1 MSEYFRKPIVKT
13 LMLKGKDAVSISNIE
28 KKSTSGLTDTYEITL
43 TDGTK
48 KSFNVSNGK
57 GIKSIAKT
65 STSGLVDTYTTTY
78 NDGTTTTFT
87 VKNGEKGDT
96 GSVENLEVGGV
107 NILLNSNFD
116 GTSNP
121 RENWEQW
128 GDYPFEII
136 NNHNVNYLHVVT
148 SLSYQGYQQTFDN
161 STFKNIKLANQQ
173 FTYSF
178 IGYSPKEGE
187 ICQVGIHFLAENG
200 DILSQEWCD
209 FNLKTYPSKYHFTFK
224 IPNDENIKGMKIMI
238 GVGANSTDK
247 NIYICKPKLEFG
259 EIATDWTPSLE
270 DIENESAKD
279 ILNKTYPIGS
289 IYMSVNSTE
298 PSTLFGGTWERLKGR
313 FLIGAGAVTDTN
325 SNTRFGSI
333 GAEEPDFA
341 NGETGGQ
348 YLHKLNVDEMP
359 EHSHVGNY
367 YNGQNMSPNNGG
379 SNPDGGYHYN
389 WENGGSNSQNEAM
402 FVASTGGGQEHN
414 NMPPYLAVYMWKRTA

>member
-1 MSEYFRKPIVKT
+1 
-13 LMLKGKDAVSISNIE
+13 MLKGEDAVSISNIE

-43 TDGTK
+43 TDGSK
-48 KSFNVSNGK
+48 KTFNVSNGK
-57 GIKSIAKT
+57 GIKSIEKT

-78 NDGTTTTFT
+78 NDDTTSTFT

-96 GSVENLEVGGV
+96 GRFENLEVGGA
-107 NILLNSNFD
+107 NILRNSNFD
-116 GTSNP
+116 GTSKY
-121 RENWEQW
+121 REEWISW
-128 GDYPFEII
+128 GGDVEIVS
-136 NNHNVNYLHVVT
+136 NNGVNYLHIT
-148 SLSYQGYQQTFDN
+148 TNRSYQGYQQTHNN

-178 IGYSPKEGE
+178 IGYSPNEGE
-187 ICQVGIHFLAENG
+187 NCQVGIHFIAENG
-200 DILSQEWCD
+200 DILSQEWD
-209 FNLKTYPSKYHFTFK
+209 NFNLKTYPSKYHFTFK
-224 IPNDENIKGMKIMI
+224 TPNNENIKGINIMI
-238 GVGANSTDK
+238 GVGDNSTDK

-270 DIENESAKD
+270 DIENKIASAKD
-279 ILNKTYPIGS
+279 ILDKTYPIGS

-298 PSTLFGGTWERLKGR
+298 PSTLFGGTWEILKGR

-333 GAEEPDFA
+333 GAEEPDFT

-348 YLHKLNVDEMP
+348 YFHKLNVDEMP
-359 EHSHVGNY
+359 EHSHNGNY